1 MPFFPV
7 LLIFWYGFLNRRISQ
22 LFMTEEDEK
31 HIPEGIE
38 YKHRTQGEKKAS
50 RVGVRGEAEGMA
62 ESGGEGGPPG
72 PA

>member
-1 MPFFPV
+1 M
-7 LLIFWYGFLNRRISQ
+7 GFLKTTG
-22 LFMTEEDEK
+22 LMFFMTEEDEK

-38 YKHRTQGEKKAS
+38 YKHRTRGEKKAS

-62 ESGGEGGPPG
+62 EPGGEGGPPG

>member
-1 MPFFPV
+1 
-7 LLIFWYGFLNRRISQ
+7 
-22 LFMTEEDEK
+22 MTEEDEK

-38 YKHRTQGEKKAS
+38 YKHRTRGEKKAS

-62 ESGGEGGPPG
+62 EPGGEGGPPG